1 MNWKYW
7 GEPFAKTFMK
17 MEGQH
22 QALRIALGIKS
33 AVEML
38 DVTLKPEEVIIGDP
52 IKRSIVGYSFG
63 AGISVDSGLAHECIK
78 EEKDE
83 SIVREIEEILKY
95 FEGHNTIQKIRDS
108 QTEEEKKCGGMRV
121 FWAGEWGGHTLL
133 DYKLLLQQGTTGL
146 KCIVTERMKTA
157 VEKVEVDWLN
167 SLIIICEALEL
178 FAEKYA
184 DKAKEMQSLAQSEE
198 EIIALEEIEN
208 LCRRVPRLPAASW
221 REALQSFWFAFIFD
235 GVDSPGRFDQY
246 MYPYLKA
253 SLDNKEISK
262 EEAQILLEKLWLCF
276 EAVRAWNLCV
286 GGQTVEGQDAANE
299 LSYMIL
305 DTAKKYKFE
314 APNLTMR
321 CHKGTPEMLWD
332 KALEV
337 INTGIGMPALYNDE
351 VVIPALQRFGI
362 PLEDA
367 RDYAMNGCNQIDIQG
382 KSYMGLEDGE
392 LNLLKCLELALNRGN
407 CRLTGEKLGPDT
419 GDPVYFESFE
429 QVMEAYKTQVNYFTK
444 MLTDVANK
452 SQRVYAEHGLNPFRS
467 LLVSDCIKNARDFRA
482 GGPRYNHGQVLTEG
496 IANTADSL
504 AAIKKFVF
512 DEKLLSMNSLLEAL
526 NKNFEGFEGL
536 RRNLQTKGS
545 FYGNDEEKADS
556 IAAEVVNHFFSEL
569 MKYKTYRGGIYGGG
583 CSTFTRCP
591 VFGKFVA
598 ATPDGRLSMTSVA
611 DSAGASQGKDKKG
624 PTALLNSAAKVD
636 LSLALSGYVVNIKFQ
651 KSMFD
656 SKDTYVK
663 LKFLFKT
670 YFKNGGQQL
679 QINVLDAEELKKA
692 KEDPEKYKSL
702 VVRVG
707 GFSAYFVDL
716 DKELQEDIIIRTSH
730 GA

>member
-1 MNWKYW
+1 MDWKYW

-22 QALRIALGIKS
+22 QALRIASGIKS
-33 AVEML
+33 AVEAVN
-38 DVTLKPEEVIIGDP
+38 VTLKPEEVIVGNLLE
-52 IKRSIVGYSFG
+52 RSIVGYSFG
-63 AGISVDSGLAHECIK
+63 AGISVDSGLAQEWIK
-78 EEKDE
+78 GEEDE
-83 SIVREIEEILKY
+83 SIVREIEGILKY
-95 FEGHNTIQKIRDS
+95 FKGHNTIQKIRDS
-108 QTEEEKKCGGMRV
+108 QTEVEKKCGGMRV

-133 DYKLLLQQGTTGL
+133 DYKILLQQGTAGL
-146 KCIVTERMKTA
+146 KSIVTERMKTA
-157 VEKVEVDWLN
+157 VEKAEVDWLN

-178 FAEKYA
+178 LAEKYA
-184 DKAKEMQSLAQSEE
+184 DKAREMQSTAKSEKE
-198 EIIALEEIEN
+198 RTALKEIEN
-208 LCRRVPRLPAASW
+208 LCRRVPRLPASSW
-221 REALQSFWFAFIFD
+221 REALQSFWFAFVFD

-246 MYPYLKA
+246 MYPYFKK
-253 SLDNKEISK
+253 SLDSGEMSK
-262 EEAQILLEKLWLCF
+262 NEVQSLLEKLWLHF
-276 EAVRAWNLCV
+276 EKVRAWNLCV
-286 GGQTVEGQDAANE
+286 GGQTAEGKDATNE
-299 LSYMIL
+299 LTYMIL
-305 DTAKKYKFE
+305 DAAKKYKFE

-321 CHKGTPEMLWD
+321 CHKDTPERLWD

-362 PLEDA
+362 PLEDS

-392 LNLLKCLELALNRGN
+392 LNLLKCLELALNRGK

-419 GDPVYFESFE
+419 GDPASFESFE

-452 SQRVYAEHGLNPFRS
+452 SQRVYAEHGPNPFRS
-467 LLVSDCIKNARDFRA
+467 LLVSDCIKNAKDFRA

-504 AAIKKFVF
+504 AAIKRFVF
-512 DEKLLSMNSLLEAL
+512 DEKLLTMDSLLEAL
-526 NKNFEGFEGL
+526 DKNFEGFESL
-536 RRNLQTKGS
+536 RRSLQTKGN
-545 FYGNDEEKADS
+545 FYGNDEEQVDS
-556 IAAEVVNHFFSEL
+556 IAAEVVNHFFTEL
-569 MKYKTYRGGIYGGG
+569 MKYRTYRGGIYGGG

-591 VFGKFVA
+591 AFGKLVA
-598 ATPDGRLSMTSVA
+598 ATPDGRFSMTPVA
-611 DSAGASQGKDKKG
+611 DSAGASQGMDKKG
-624 PTALLNSAAKVD
+624 PTALLNSVSKVD

-651 KSMFD
+651 KSMFND
-656 SKDTYVK
+656 ENTYAK

-679 QINVLDAEELKKA
+679 QINVLDTEELRKA
-692 KEDPEKYKSL
+692 KENPEKYKNL

-716 DKELQEDIIIRTSH
+716 DKDLQQDIIARTSH